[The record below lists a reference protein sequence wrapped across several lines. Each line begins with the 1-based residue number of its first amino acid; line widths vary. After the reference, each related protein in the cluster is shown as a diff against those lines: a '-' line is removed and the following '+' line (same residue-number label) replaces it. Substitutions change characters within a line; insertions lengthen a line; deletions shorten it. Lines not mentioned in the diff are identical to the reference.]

1 MGWFR
6 QVRLVSGWTNPSEKI
21 LVNLDHFPHRSGVNI
36 KNYLSCHHRIEET
49 SKSQNSTM
57 QFSLIAVFNQ
67 KSTSPQRCKN
77 NILLVVGSP
86 TQSRKYAPQ
95 IGSWTANFRPTLE
108 MHAELKQWPSPT
120 KHTIFPGLHSFRQTM
135 SICHVAQISPQTGKW
150 RVGIFQACNC
160 FKFLQLA
167 NQSKTFSC
175 YKKNL
180 WVSTSWRQHPK
191 KWTTPKGSPI
201 GVFSPLPTLRRWF
214 GDSPWGCREFPT
226 PSLVTANSFR
236 SSATRWAWITM
247 RKTRILTEWFFIGVP
262 IMGYI

>member
-6 QVRLVSGWTNPSEKI
+6 QVRLVGGWTNPSEKI

-57 QFSLIAVFNQ
+57 RFSLIAVFNQ
-67 KSTSPQRCKN
+67 KSTSPQRCKK

-120 KHTIFPGLHSFRQTM
+120 KHTIFPGVTLSKTNNSHLPCGANFTANRKVKGWNLSKHANF
-135 SICHVAQISPQTGKW
+135 
-150 RVGIFQACNC
+150 

-167 NQSKTFSC
+167 
-175 YKKNL
+175 KK
-180 WVSTSWRQHPK
+180 
-191 KWTTPKGSPI
+191 
-201 GVFSPLPTLRRWF
+201 
-214 GDSPWGCREFPT
+214 
-226 PSLVTANSFR
+226 
-236 SSATRWAWITM
+236 
-247 RKTRILTEWFFIGVP
+247 
-262 IMGYI
+262 